1 MNLKAFSI
9 LDTKADTFNTPFFM
23 KTTGEAVRA
32 FADLVNDPQS
42 MINRHPDDFRLF
54 HVGDFDQELGRFVH
68 LEKPQ
73 PLGSAAEYKKPSPQQ
88 ILQFPQ
94 AEQAS

>member
-32 FADLVNDPQS
+32 FADLANDNQS
-42 MINRHPDDFRLF
+42 MINKHPDDFRLF
-54 HVGDFDQELGRFVH
+54 YVGDFDQELGRLVP
-68 LEKPQ
+68 LEKAQ
-73 PLGSAAEYKKPSPQQ
+73 PLGSAVEYKKPDQQ
-88 ILQFPQ
+88 VLIPFPQ
-94 AEQAS
+94 ERAS